1 MPDIDMARRF
11 AGADPES
18 DEQVLELCL
27 NAAQEWYVRA
37 GVPARE
43 NDELYDFWVCNLA
56 AWFFDNRGA
65 GGENANVPP
74 FVVASVHQLRRRKSA
89 ESGGTAESGV
99 TG

>member
-1 MPDIDMARRF
+1 MPSMDMARRF

-18 DEQVLELCL
+18 DAEVLGLCL
-27 NAAQEWYVRA
+27 SAAQEWYARA

-65 GGENANVPP
+65 GGEDANVPP
-74 FVVASVHQLRRRKSA
+74 FIVASVHQLRRRKSKA
-89 ESGGTAESGV
+89 DGSGV
-99 TG
+99 TGE

>member
-1 MPDIDMARRF
+1 MPSMDMARRF

-18 DEQVLELCL
+18 DAQVLGLCL
-27 NAAQEWYVRA
+27 SAAQESYARA

-74 FVVASVHQLRRRKSA
+74 FIVASVHQLRKRKDKSN
-89 ESGGTAESGV
+89 ESGV
-99 TG
+99 TGG